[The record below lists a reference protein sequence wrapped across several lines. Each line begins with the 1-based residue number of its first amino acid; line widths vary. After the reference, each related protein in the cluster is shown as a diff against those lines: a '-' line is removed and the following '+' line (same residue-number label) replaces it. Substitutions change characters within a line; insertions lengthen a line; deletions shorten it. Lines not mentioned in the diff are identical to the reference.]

1 MMRTLLAAPTI
12 ALLAFAMPACAAGDA
27 AAGKAK
33 SAACAMC
40 HGPNGEGTSMA
51 PKLTGKSAA
60 DLNQAMQDYKSGKRD
75 NAMMK
80 SQAAAL
86 SADDLANL
94 AAYYASLK

>member
-1 MMRTLLAAPTI
+1 MNRLLLTVLIVGSVGLAGAAQ
-12 ALLAFAMPACAAGDA
+12 AAGDA

-40 HGPNGEGTSMA
+40 HGANGEGTQVA
-51 PKLTGKSAA
+51 PKLAGVDPAR
-60 DLNQAMQDYKSGKRD
+60 LIQGMQDFKSGKRD

-80 SQAAAL
+80 AQAAQL
-86 SADDLANL
+86 SDADMANL

>member
-1 MMRTLLAAPTI
+1 MMRTLLTALTI
-12 ALLAFAMPACAAGDA
+12 ASLSVALPAFAAGDA

-33 SAACAMC
+33 SAACAIC

-51 PKLTGKSAA
+51 PKLAGKSAA
-60 DLNQAMQDYKSGKRD
+60 ELDQAMQDYKSGKKD

-80 SQAAAL
+80 SQAASL
-86 SADDLANL
+86 SADDIANL

>member
-1 MMRTLLAAPTI
+1 MMRTLLAALTI
-12 ALLAFAMPACAAGDA
+12 ASLGFAMHAHAAGDA

-40 HGPNGEGTSMA
+40 HGPNGEGTAIA
-51 PKLTGKSAA
+51 PKLAGKSAA
-60 DLNQAMQDYKSGKRD
+60 ELDQAMLDYKSGKRD

-86 SADDLANL
+86 SDADMANL
-94 AAYYASLK
+94 AAYYAALK